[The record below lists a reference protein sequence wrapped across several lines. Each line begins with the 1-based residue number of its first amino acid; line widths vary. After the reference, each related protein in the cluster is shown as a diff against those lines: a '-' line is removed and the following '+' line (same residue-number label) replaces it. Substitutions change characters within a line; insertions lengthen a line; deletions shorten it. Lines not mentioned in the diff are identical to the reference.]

1 MRFPRYL
8 AAGAIVSVVLHGS
21 GAAYFA
27 KVPDEASIAASEGGG
42 VSVIGSIE
50 DLVAGAQADVVA
62 DTSPLQPV
70 EPANDPLEPVRE
82 VDEPSE
88 IAPGKQVT
96 YVKAMPVQPVAAQ
109 VPIKTSASIA
119 EVPVKEGVTG
129 SEPVTA
135 AEPVQP
141 LLPEALK
148 PVPTTPSVETA
159 RLEGSVA
166 PEPARPVEQRPVQA
180 PTAIARVNPEM
191 IAKPVPQETEA
202 GPSAEDPLAE
212 VTHTPRTKPKPPV
225 RKTGPGKTPDK
236 KLWTARRKGAEAST
250 RKGGEQVNSKTARS
264 NANGR
269 KTAKSRDG
277 GSAAASDYKGKVVV
291 RLRRAKRYPRQARR
305 NNLEGTAHVAFT
317 ISRSG
322 SVSAIRLTRSSGHA
336 VLDQAA
342 LDMVRRASPMPKF
355 PGDLSVSRMSLQV
368 PVRFSR

>member
-1 MRFPRYL
+1 VRFSRYL
-8 AAGAIVSVVLHGS
+8 AAGAFVSLLLHGS

-27 KVPDEASIAASEGGG
+27 KVPEEASIAASEGGS
-42 VSVIGSIE
+42 VSVIGSLE
-50 DLVAGAQADVVA
+50 DLVAGAMADVAA

-70 EPANDPLEPVRE
+70 EPATDTLEPVRE
-82 VDEPSE
+82 ADEPRE
-88 IAPGKQVT
+88 IAPGKPVT
-96 YVKAMPVQPVAAQ
+96 SVKAMPVQPVAAQ
-109 VPIKTSASIA
+109 FPVKTSAPVA
-119 EVPVKEGVTG
+119 AVPVKEGVTG

-141 LLPEALK
+141 LVPEAMK
-148 PVPTTPSVETA
+148 PVPAATSVETA
-159 RLEGSVA
+159 RLAGSVA
-166 PEPARPVEQRPVQA
+166 IEPAKPVEQRLVPVL
-180 PTAIARVNPEM
+180 TEFARVETKM
-191 IAKPVPQETEA
+191 IVKPVPQEPDA
-202 GPSAEDPLAE
+202 KSSAEDPLAK
-212 VTHTPRTKPKPPV
+212 VTQTPRTKPKPPV
-225 RKTGPGKTPDK
+225 RKTEPGKTPDK
-236 KLWTARRKGAEAST
+236 KLRTAQRKGAEAST
-250 RKGGEQVNSKTARS
+250 RKGGEQITSKTARS

-269 KTAKSRDG
+269 KSAKSSDG
-277 GSAAASDYKGKVVV
+277 GNAAASDYKGKVVV